1 MTNAIEQLIKMHDPR
16 CVSAES
22 MNVGRGRASLTR
34 EQILGAF
41 AAAQHQHSVGLD
53 LLMTKFRND
62 FIAEQRLRAAINEW
76 VHQRQHPDRAAAACQ
91 LALSI
96 VLERNLPAQVAH
108 LASLFR
114 RYGPR
119 TAQSRKNIEALQSE
133 IKALDKRR
141 CQVQISDAVYVEA
154 GLEITDLN
162 TRIERE
168 RAALRAWSECHAA
181 TTNICPRCSGTG
193 RTVRP
198 HPVECEECGGKGKI
212 PASLEHLR
220 KSMRIIGAAVE
231 PSDWVSQ
238 YAELVKQCM
247 AWLYIEESSVVSMLS
262 TRIDAEVQGC
272 LND

>member
-1 MTNAIEQLIKMHDPR
+1 MTNALEQLIKMHDPR

-53 LLMTKFRND
+53 LLMTKYRND
-62 FIAEQRLRAAINEW
+62 FKAEQRLRTAINSW
-76 VHQRQHPDRAAAACQ
+76 VHQRPHPERAVAVCQ

-119 TAQSRKNIEALQSE
+119 TAQTRKNIEALQLE

-141 CQVQISDAVYVEA
+141 CQAQISDAVYVEA

-162 TRIERE
+162 MRIERE
-168 RAALRAWSECHAA
+168 RAALRAWSERHAA

-193 RTVRP
+193 LTARP

-212 PASLEHLR
+212 PANMEHLR

-231 PSDWVSQ
+231 PGDWVNQ
-238 YAELVKQCM
+238 YAELVKQCLN
-247 AWLYIEESSVVSMLS
+247 WLHVEESNAAQVLFE
-262 TRIDAEVQGC
+262 RIQAEKSYS
-272 LND
+272 

>member
-53 LLMTKFRND
+53 LLMTKYRND
-62 FIAEQRLRAAINEW
+62 YKAEQRLRAAINEW
-76 VHQRQHPDRAAAACQ
+76 VHQRPHPERAVAACQ

-119 TAQSRKNIEALQSE
+119 TA
-133 IKALDKRR
+133 
-141 CQVQISDAVYVEA
+141 
-154 GLEITDLN
+154 
-162 TRIERE
+162 
-168 RAALRAWSECHAA
+168 
-181 TTNICPRCSGTG
+181 
-193 RTVRP
+193 
-198 HPVECEECGGKGKI
+198 
-212 PASLEHLR
+212 
-220 KSMRIIGAAVE
+220 
-231 PSDWVSQ
+231 
-238 YAELVKQCM
+238 
-247 AWLYIEESSVVSMLS
+247 
-262 TRIDAEVQGC
+262 
-272 LND
+272 

>member
-1 MTNAIEQLIKMHDPR
+1 MTIAIEQLIKMHDPR

-53 LLMTKFRND
+53 LLMTKYRND
-62 FIAEQRLRAAINEW
+62 FKAEQRLRAAINEW
-76 VHQRQHPDRAAAACQ
+76 VHQRPHPEHAAAACQ

-108 LASLFR
+108 FSSLFR

-119 TAQSRKNIEALQSE
+119 AARTRKNIEALQSE
-133 IKALDKRR
+133 IKALEKRR
-141 CQVQISDAVYVEA
+141 NQAQITDIEYHEV
-154 GLEITDLN
+154 GFEITDI
-162 TRIERE
+162 TKRIERE
-168 RAALRAWSECHAA
+168 RAALRAWSEQHAA

-193 RTVRP
+193 RMIRQ
-198 HPVECEECGGKGKI
+198 HPIECEECGGKGKI
-212 PASLEHLR
+212 PANMEHLR

-231 PSDWVSQ
+231 PGEWASR
-238 YAELVKQCM
+238 YTELVKQCM
-247 AWLYIEESSVVSMLS
+247 DWMFVEESNAIGVLS
-262 TRIDAEVQGC
+262 DRIAMEKGE
-272 LND
+272 